1 MSSLFGYSASRNP
14 PNLTNTDSASFT
26 TATVADLTVTD
37 KIYFEQLTDPA
48 QGNQANWMGTDTNK
62 NSVFNTPTDPPQ
74 WTFQLGQGTVASENI
89 FQINGD
95 SLSFN
100 QGIAPA
106 LTYST
111 VTFNELWALHGISG
125 NIQQEINAVSGV
137 AANYG
142 YFVDFTQGQTAPIG
156 TDTQLAISTAVNS
169 AGMSLASNA
178 VTLSTAGKYQMRLCA
193 SFGNTSTT
201 VITPVQAFFKING
214 TTLANSSQFIT
225 IPANTTL
232 KMQLTTQIIYDAA
245 AGDVVTCYWKSPSAS
260 AILQSAGAGV
270 IPTVQLTI
278 SQVSNSGV
286 TGATGPTG
294 PTGVQGPQ
302 GVTGPA
308 GPTGYTGPTGFTG
321 ATGPTGYTGP
331 QGPQGPQGPA
341 GEVTTGQMNT
351 AIALSAAATLAAANL
366 YTDGI
371 ALGLQTQITAQATSI
386 GALETD
392 VGTLKSKTFN
402 QTAVATISTTF
413 VGAVNSTSVNTTD
426 VNATTV
432 NGTTTNSTT
441 VNATDINLTNVL
453 SGAGQLNL
461 NASALTATH
470 SLLAASA
477 NTFRA
482 PSTNISSIAGG
493 GVVNLGYLTDTVFI
507 SGIPIAFYF
516 GQWV

>member
-48 QGNQANWMGTDTNK
+48 QGNQANWIGTDTNK

-125 NIQQEINAVSGV
+125 NIQHEINAVSGV

-142 YFVDFTQGQTAPIG
+142 YFVDYTQGQTAAAN

-178 VTLSTAGKYQMRLCA
+178 VTISTAGKYQLRLTA
-193 SFGNTSTT
+193 SFGNSSTT
-201 VITPVQAFFKING
+201 APCPVQVFFKING
-214 TTLANSSQFIT
+214 TTVTNSGQYITLPSSAIVKSQV
-225 IPANTTL
+225 A
-232 KMQLTTQIIYDAA
+232 TQIIYDAA
-245 AGDVVTCYWKSPSAS
+245 AGDVLTCYWKSTTATGV
-260 AILQSAGAGV
+260 LQSAGSSPTT
-270 IPTVQLTI
+270 PTVQLTI
-278 SQVSNSGV
+278 SQVSNNGV

-321 ATGPTGYTGP
+321 VTGPTGYTGP
-331 QGPQGPQGPA
+331 QGPQGPQGPT
-341 GEVTTGQMNT
+341 GEVTTSQMNT
-351 AIALSAAATLAAANL
+351 AISLSAAATLAAANL
-366 YTDGI
+366 YTDGV
-371 ALGLQTQITAQATSI
+371 AAGLQLEITGIA
-386 GALETD
+386 TD
-392 VGTLKSKTFN
+392 VGTLNTNVGTLQQKTVN
-402 QTAVATISTTF
+402 QTAVTGVSTTF
-413 VGAVNSTSVNTTD
+413 VGAVAANT
-426 VNATTV
+426 VNATTI
-432 NGTTTNSTT
+432 NSTTTNSTT
-441 VNATDINLTNVL
+441 VNATDINLTNAL

-470 SLLAASA
+470 SLLAAAA

-482 PSTNISSIAGG
+482 PTTNITSIAGG
-493 GVVNLGYLTDTVFI
+493 GIVNLGYLTDTVFI
-507 SGIPIAFYF
+507 SGIPIAYYF